1 MSEWDDIEE
10 DVQLVGINKKVWR
23 DFRKMTEK
31 IEQPDLDGFLEA
43 ETEAKQA
50 DIPVVETQKHLAKW
64 GLRFE
69 KYASFSKDPIFK
81 RRMLESRGKCFNMM
95 NGRERD

>member
-10 DVQLVGINKKVWR
+10 DVRICGINKKVWR
-23 DFRKMTEK
+23 EFRKMTERY
-31 IEQPDLDGFLEA
+31 EQPDLDGFAQAEA
-43 ETEAKQA
+43 EAKQA

-81 RRMLESRGKCFNMM
+81 RRMFESRGKCFNMM
-95 NGRERD
+95 NVKER